1 MVGDDRSPGLYF
13 SAVDELYRQMKK
25 NSGQKEY
32 KIGVSVI
39 EVYNE

>member
-1 MVGDDRSPGLYF
+1 MVGDDKSPGLYF
-13 SAVDELYRQMKK
+13 SAVDELYRQMRKQEGK
-25 NSGQKEY
+25 IEY